1 MTSGKIDDLPTGS
14 ETVLL
19 VEDDVA
25 LRKVMVRVLP
35 RLGYTVI
42 EAKHGAAALEVLAHT
57 DIDLL
62 LTDVVMPGDISGP
75 DLARLALKQNG
86 AIKVVLATGYA
97 DDLISEIAD
106 LRHHAVLLRKPF
118 RREELARVLRQA
130 LDG

>member
-1 MTSGKIDDLPTGS
+1 MTNGKIDDLPTGS

-25 LRKVMVRVLP
+25 LRQVMVRVLP

-42 EAKHGAAALEVLAHT
+42 EAKNGSAAMDILASN
-57 DIDLL
+57 DVDLL

-75 DLARLALKQNG
+75 DLARRALKQYAG
-86 AIKVVLATGYA
+86 IKVVLATGYA
-97 DDLISEIAD
+97 DDMISEIAD
-106 LRHHAVLLRKPF
+106 LRRNAVLLRKPF

>member
-1 MTSGKIDDLPTGS
+1 MTRSKVDDLPKGN

-42 EAKHGAAALEVLAHT
+42 EAKNGSAAMDILASN
-57 DIDLL
+57 DVDLL

-75 DLARLALKQNG
+75 DLARRALKQYAG
-86 AIKVVLATGYA
+86 IKVVLATGYA
-97 DDLISEIAD
+97 DDMISEIAD
-106 LRHHAVLLRKPF
+106 LRRNAVLLRKPF